1 MFFGSIFVL
10 GEVAGATC
18 GCIDSPLFLFGS
30 LKVSF
35 YMPLD
40 VLWCLGASFK
50 ISWVLFGSALG
61 AFVAS
66 REVVWVPLV
75 RLVGSFCCSSG
86 LLDCFW
92 ALWKDFSHFLEIV
105 SNFVCIWP
113 RLRGKPG
120 GMRGAIELRSLPTQG
135 GLRVA
140 SVE

>member
-1 MFFGSIFVL
+1 
-10 GEVAGATC
+10 
-18 GCIDSPLFLFGS
+18 
-30 LKVSF
+30 
-35 YMPLD
+35 MPLD

-86 LLDCFW
+86 LLDCSW
-92 ALWKDFSHFLEIV
+92 ALWKEFCNFLTEFL
-105 SNFVCIWP
+105 SCACIWP

-120 GMRGAIELRSLPTQG
+120 AMRGAIELMSLPTQG

-140 SVE
+140 SVESLSR